1 LITLF
6 TLQEHEL
13 IGQPAPCSNQWF
25 NVARAAVRYNEQVF
39 SVAAVW
45 CLRMLSTGYSSECP
59 LEDTRPLDEQV
70 VFGVDV
76 VSREPAYVLFDE
88 MSPKENGHSRQHI

>member
-1 LITLF
+1 MQQSVVQRGTSSSSG
-6 TLQEHEL
+6 TMSR
-13 IGQPAPCSNQWF
+13 CSPWQ
-25 NVARAAVRYNEQVF
+25 Q
-39 SVAAVW
+39 W